1 MRANSFRCVVF
12 ATAISCVLWLDTSCD
27 SDTNPVDSG
36 VAPDTGAVDS
46 GDVAVADVGID
57 HSVDPA
63 AGDIEI
69 IEDQV
74 FDEEPDATEPFSCP
88 ATPIE
93 ADDLDQYGGW
103 TAIQAEATGFF
114 RVEQVQ
120 GRWALVTPE
129 GHPFFSTGVNGVSH
143 IGTRVGETREA
154 PYHDAILEIHGSD
167 EAWAE
172 ATKGRLW
179 TWGFNT
185 VGAWSK
191 YQLFPDMPYTVILGM
206 SGSSWLEGDIPD
218 YWSDEF
224 QDIVDEEAQ
233 DLASRVNDPFMIGYF
248 LDNEVRW
255 GADHRVQRTLFEDYL
270 KMAADAPGKVRLV
283 AILEECHEGS
293 IEHFNEVWET
303 DLQSFDELL
312 EVTTLAVPPMG
323 STSQKAEDMSVFLT
337 ELASQFFEV
346 TGTAA
351 GAVDPNHLNLGVRF
365 VSTLTPAEVVEASGS
380 YVDVC
385 SVNYYDMIPLAFD
398 AALALSGGLRPDG
411 WLLDFH
417 RLSGRPLMITEFGF
431 RARDS
436 GLPNSWPPI
445 YPTLDTQED
454 RADGLERYALSSYA
468 TDYTVGC
475 HWFIYADQPAEGRFD
490 GEDNNFGLVDIND
503 QPYEAVTSRATELHS
518 VMYPCIWQN

>member
-1 MRANSFRCVVF
+1 MTAAWCVF
-12 ATAISCVLWLDTSCD
+12 CVGASCD
-27 SDTNPVDSG
+27 S
-36 VAPDTGAVDS
+36 DTGAVDS
-46 GDVAVADVGID
+46 GVVLDNGVGGTEDAAPTDPGID
-57 HSVDPA
+57 HPVDAVVPDVEVVEDVEDLTA
-63 AGDIEI
+63 EQPPDIPE
-69 IEDQV
+69 
-74 FDEEPDATEPFSCP
+74 TFSCP
-88 ATPIE
+88 ETPIE

-114 RVEQVQ
+114 RVEQLQ

-129 GHPFFSTGVNGVSH
+129 GHPFFSTGVNGVAAA
-143 IGTRVGETREA
+143 GTRVGETREE
-154 PYHDAILEIHGSD
+154 PYHDAILEIYGSE

-172 ATKGRLW
+172 ATKGRLR

-185 VGAWSK
+185 IGAWSSFR
-191 YQLFPDMPYTVILGM
+191 LFPDVPYTIILGM

-224 QDIVDEEAQ
+224 QQIVEGEAQ
-233 DLASRVNDPFMIGYF
+233 HLTARVDDPFMIGYF

-255 GADHRVQRTLFEDYL
+255 GSDHRVQRPLFEDYL
-270 KMAADAPGKVRLV
+270 KMAGDAPGKIRLV
-283 AILEECHEGS
+283 EILEQRHEGS
-293 IEHFNEVWET
+293 IEQFNEVWET
-303 DLQSFDELL
+303 HLLSFDELL
-312 EVTTLAVPPMG
+312 EVTTLALPPVG
-323 STSQKAEDMSVFLT
+323 STSPKAQDMSAFLT
-337 ELASQFFEV
+337 ELATQFFAV
-346 TGTAA
+346 TAA
-351 GAVDPNHLNLGVRF
+351 AAREVDPNHLNLGIRF

-380 YVDVC
+380 HVDVC
-385 SVNYYDMIPLAFD
+385 SVNYYEVIPLALD
-398 AALALSGGLRPDG
+398 ASLALSGGLRPDG

-417 RLSGRPLMITEFGF
+417 RLSGRPLLISEFGF

-468 TDYTVGC
+468 TDYTVGY

-503 QPYEAVTSRATELHS
+503 QPYEAVTNRATELHS
-518 VMYPCIWQN
+518 VMYPCLFQD